1 MFLPG
6 IDYAFDINTVK
17 KIGNKTTKGII
28 SLFLMIGVL
37 SFLSVPVCAHQ
48 WSFAVDSKNT
58 YYFIDSENILMGSK
72 SITFW
77 VMNMNIRTGEVK
89 ATKECTINCRDEI
102 IAVRKV
108 LRPGFFGN
116 LEGTSFEYDLEWYEI
131 PPNSATEAIG
141 KIVCSSGRPRENL
154 RDYLLDPYT
163 TYPSETEALLCDP

>member
-1 MFLPG
+1 
-6 IDYAFDINTVK
+6 
-17 KIGNKTTKGII
+17 
-28 SLFLMIGVL
+28 
-37 SFLSVPVCAHQ
+37 
-48 WSFAVDSKNT
+48 
-58 YYFIDSENILMGSK
+58 
-72 SITFW
+72 
-77 VMNMNIRTGEVK
+77 MNIRTGEVK